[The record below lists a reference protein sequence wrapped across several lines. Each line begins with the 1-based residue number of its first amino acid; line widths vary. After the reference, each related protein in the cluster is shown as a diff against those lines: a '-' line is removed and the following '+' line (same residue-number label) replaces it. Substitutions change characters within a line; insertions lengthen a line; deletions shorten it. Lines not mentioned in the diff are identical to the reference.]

1 MNRADRTYR
10 YDPAVQAIPFEE
22 RTVPGMLARTVRRVP
37 DKLFI
42 THEERALTFREFD
55 HEVNRYANFL
65 GSLEMGAGKL
75 AIMLPTCL
83 EFVLGWFA
91 CAKLNTVY
99 VPINIEYRGEIL
111 RHQLGKAEVTHMLI
125 DGAFVERLAEV
136 VDRLPMLRS
145 VIVAGDAEVAN
156 QSALERLRSR
166 LEVVRSGDYGTF
178 PDKDPGIS
186 VRHADPHC
194 IAFTSGTTGPSK
206 GVLSSHC
213 HVVSFSLDWIKV
225 NHYGEDDVTFCPMP
239 LFHALGSWL
248 GVLPAVICGARI
260 ALQTRFSASAY
271 WDDVKRHEASI
282 ALGIFSVV
290 PLLLKQ
296 PPAPED
302 REHGARIFY
311 IGQRNEEFEQ
321 RFGVTIVNAYG
332 ATETGAVTY
341 TPFGSDA
348 PAGSCGRPHTEKYE
362 VRIVDEFDR
371 EVEVGEVGE
380 VVVRAR
386 NPYTLMD
393 GYYNDPQATVEVFRN
408 QWFHTG
414 DNARRDEAGWYYF
427 VDRKKDAIRVRG
439 ENISS
444 FEVESVVNLHPAV
457 LESAA
462 IAIPSPLGE
471 DEVKLFV
478 VRKPGESLSHDELW
492 EYCADHMPAFWLPSA
507 IEFIEAMPHTPT
519 HKIMKYRL
527 RENKEGGDLRT
538 FDPRTRLARQTA

>member
-10 YDPAVQAIPFEE
+10 YDPALQALPFEE
-22 RTVPGMLARTVRRVP
+22 RTLPGVLARTVRRLP

-42 THEERALTFREFD
+42 SHEERVLTFREFD
-55 HEVNRYANFL
+55 LEVNRYANFL
-65 GSLEMGAGKL
+65 GSLEVGGARL

-91 CAKLNTVY
+91 CAKLGTVY

-111 RHQLGKAEVTHMLI
+111 RHQLAKAEVTHMLI
-125 DGAFVERLAEV
+125 DSGYVERLADVIEQ
-136 VDRLPMLRS
+136 LPMLRT
-145 VIVAGDAEVAN
+145 VILAGAPDEDA
-156 QSALERLRSR
+156 QRALERLSAHVTIRP
-166 LEVVRSGDYGTF
+166 SGDYGTF
-178 PDKDPGIS
+178 PADDPGVT
-186 VRHADPHC
+186 VRHVDPHC

-260 ALQTRFSASAY
+260 ALQTRFSASSY
-271 WDDVKRHEASI
+271 WADVKRHGASI
-282 ALGIFSVV
+282 GLGIFSVV

-296 PPAPED
+296 PPRPED

-311 IGQRNEEFEQ
+311 LGQRNEEFER
-321 RFGVTIVNAYG
+321 RFGVKIVNAYG

-341 TPFGSDA
+341 TPFGTEA
-348 PAGSCGRPHTEKYE
+348 PAGSCGRPHSEKYE

-371 EVEVGEVGE
+371 EVGIGEVGE
-380 VVVRAR
+380 IVVRAR
-386 NPYTLMD
+386 EPYTLMN

-414 DNARRDEAGWYYF
+414 DNARRDEDGWYYF

-444 FEVESVVNLHPAV
+444 FEVESVVDRHPAV

-462 IAIPSPLGE
+462 IAVPSPLGE

-478 VRKPGESLSHDELW
+478 VRKPGASLTHEDLW
-492 EYCADHMPAFWLPSA
+492 DYCAERMPAFWLPSA

-527 RENKEGGDLRT
+527 RENAEGGDLRT
-538 FDPRTRLARQTA
+538 FDVRARLARRSA